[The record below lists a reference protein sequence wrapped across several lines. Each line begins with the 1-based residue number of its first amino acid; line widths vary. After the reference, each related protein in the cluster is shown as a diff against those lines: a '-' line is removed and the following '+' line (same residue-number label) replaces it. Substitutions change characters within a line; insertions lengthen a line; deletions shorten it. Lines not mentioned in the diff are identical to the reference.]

1 MVSVDLHSGQI
12 QGFFDVP
19 FDHLTA
25 APVLEGYL
33 REHVTGDLV
42 VVAPDAGRV
51 KVAERYSQHL
61 GADLALVHKTPAP
74 GHGQPGGGPPRRGR
88 RRRAATACSSTT

>member
-1 MVSVDLHSGQI
+1 MSVDLHSGQI

-33 REHVTGDLV
+33 RGHVPDDVV

-61 GADLALVHKTPAP
+61 GADLALVHKTRPRARPTRSRPATWWA
-74 GHGQPGGGPPRRGR
+74 RW
-88 RRRAATACSSTT
+88 RAATACSSTT

>member
-1 MVSVDLHSGQI
+1 MDLHSGQI
-12 QGFFDVP
+12 QGFFDMP

-25 APVLEGYL
+25 APVLEAYL
-33 REHVTGDLV
+33 REHVSGDVV

-61 GADLALVHKTPAP
+61 GSELALVHKTRPRDDQ
-74 GHGQPGGGPPRRGR
+74 HRGGPSRGR
-88 RRRAATACSSTT
+88 

>member
-12 QGFFDVP
+12 QGFFDTP
-19 FDHLTA
+19 FDHLVA
-25 APVLEGYL
+25 APVLESYL
-33 REHVTGDLV
+33 REHMGNDVV

-61 GADLALVHKTPAP
+61 GCDLALIHKTRPGAP
-74 GHGQPGGGPPRRGR
+74 TTRS
-88 RRRAATACSSTT
+88 RRATWSVTSRAGPAC